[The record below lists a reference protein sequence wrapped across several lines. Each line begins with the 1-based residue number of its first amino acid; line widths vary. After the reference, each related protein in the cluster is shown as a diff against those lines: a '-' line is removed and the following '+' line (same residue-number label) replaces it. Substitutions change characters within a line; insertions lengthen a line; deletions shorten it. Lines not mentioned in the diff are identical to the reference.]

1 MKELGVYFTRS
12 KKIEVIF
19 EKSKGRKAKDFHFSI
34 KTPDPDAKPTDTG
47 AKTKHFSIILWVLAT
62 RTQDESQRHTTS
74 AKSSRLATGNDR
86 EARVNLRLPLLGN
99 NVCHLASDLGG
110 DGAKKSG

>member
-47 AKTKHFSIILWVLAT
+47 AKQNIFQSSSGFSRRGPKT
-62 RTQDESQRHTTS
+62 R
-74 AKSSRLATGNDR
+74 
-86 EARVNLRLPLLGN
+86 ARGTPPALKAHG
-99 NVCHLASDLGG
+99 
-110 DGAKKSG
+110 